1 METMFKLL
9 TQYDIWIFNMKR
21 YLQDNKN
28 IEQGRNFHHS
38 VLNGLILH
46 YIHRYDN
53 IATEY
58 VIKNL
63 FLALLEHG
71 EYAAIWELEGEKKS

>member
-28 IEQGRNFHHS
+28 IEK
-38 VLNGLILH
+38 LKI
-46 YIHRYDN
+46 
-53 IATEY
+53 
-58 VIKNL
+58 
-63 FLALLEHG
+63 
-71 EYAAIWELEGEKKS
+71 YAQ